1 MPSPLESPN
10 NVPRP
15 ANLLLGEAIA
25 DLQLAYEAMQAGAI
39 YPGIPTGLPTLDKHF
54 GGMQEG
60 IFLLGA
66 MPGMGKTRMALSI
79 ALNAAKE
86 GFPVLYLTADEGAR
100 RLALKLACMDA
111 GIKLS
116 DLSTGSDP
124 TILQT
129 YKSTDAE
136 ILKRVSFFEVKD
148 INVDSIQQHLADRI
162 KQAGSRMGLLVV
174 DYVQALAA
182 NYPKE
187 MRQAVGTITV
197 NIREAAIACRS
208 PALVISALSRGGY
221 GLNPTMAS
229 LRESSD
235 LEYSADGVW
244 LLSED
249 INRPVSSPMQALTL
263 RVEKNR
269 WGAANLDIPIAVNAA
284 LSTMTEY
291 K

>member
-25 DLQLAYEAMQAGAI
+25 DLQLAYEAIKAGAK

-66 MPGMGKTRMALSI
+66 KPGMGKTRMALSI
-79 ALNAAKE
+79 ARNAAKA

-187 MRQAVGTITV
+187 MRQAVGEITV
-197 NIREAAIACRS
+197 NIREAAIACKS
-208 PALVISALSRGGY
+208 PALVISALSRAAY
-221 GLNPTMAS
+221 ENANMAG
-229 LRESSD
+229 LRESSA

-244 LLSED
+244 LLEED
-249 INRPVSSPMQALTL
+249 KNRTVSSPMQALTL
-263 RVEKNR
+263 KVEKNR
-269 WGAANLDIPIAVNAA
+269 WGAANLEIPISVNAA
-284 LSTMTEY
+284 LSTIAEQ

>member
-15 ANLLLGEAIA
+15 ASLLLGEAIA
-25 DLQLAYEAMQAGAI
+25 DLQLAYEAIKAGAK
-39 YPGIPTGLPTLDKHF
+39 YPGIPTGLPMLDKHF

-66 MPGMGKTRMALSI
+66 KPGMGKTRMALSI
-79 ALNAAKE
+79 ARNAAKA

-187 MRQAVGTITV
+187 MRQAVGEITV
-197 NIREAAIACRS
+197 NIREAAIACKS
-208 PALVISALSRGGY
+208 PALVISALSRAAY
-221 GLNPTMAS
+221 ENANMAG
-229 LRESSD
+229 LRESSA

-244 LLSED
+244 LLEED
-249 INRPVSSPMQALTL
+249 KNRTVSSPMQALTL
-263 RVEKNR
+263 KVEKNR
-269 WGAANLDIPIAVNAA
+269 WGAANLEIPISVNAA
-284 LSTMTEY
+284 LSTIAEN

>member
-15 ANLLLGEAIA
+15 ASSLLGEAIA
-25 DLQLAYEAMQAGAI
+25 DLQLAYEAIKAGAE
-39 YPGIPTGLPTLDKHF
+39 YPGIPTGLPKLDRLF

-66 MPGMGKTRMALSI
+66 KPGMGKTRMALSI
-79 ALNAAKE
+79 ARNAAKA

-136 ILKRVSFFEVKD
+136 MLKRVSFLEVKE
-148 INVDSIQQHLADRI
+148 INVNSIQQHLADRI

-187 MRQAVGTITV
+187 MRQAVGEITV
-197 NIREAAIACRS
+197 NIREAAIACKS
-208 PALVISALSRGGY
+208 PALVISALSRAAY
-221 GLNPTMAS
+221 ENANMAG
-229 LRESSD
+229 LRESSA

-244 LLSED
+244 LLEED
-249 INRPVSSPMQALTL
+249 KNRTVSSPMQALTL
-263 RVEKNR
+263 KVEKNR
-269 WGAANLDIPIAVNAA
+269 WGAANLEIPISVNAA
-284 LSTMTEY
+284 LSTIAEN

>member
-1 MPSPLESPN
+1 MPSPLESPS
-10 NVPRP
+10 NVPRL
-15 ANLLLGEAIA
+15 ANLLLGEAIE
-25 DLQLAYEAMQAGAI
+25 DLQLAHEAIKAGAK
-39 YPGIPTGLPTLDKHF
+39 YLGIPTGLPTLDSHF
-54 GGMQEG
+54 GGMQAG

-79 ALNAAKE
+79 ARNAAKA
-86 GFPVLYLTADEGAR
+86 GFPVLYLTADESVQ

-129 YKSTDAE
+129 YKSTDPE
-136 ILKRVSFFEVKD
+136 VLKRVSFFAIRE

-162 KQAGSRMGLLVV
+162 KQAGSLMGLLVV
-174 DYVQALAA
+174 DYVQALAG
-182 NYPKE
+182 KHHQE
-187 MRQAVGTITV
+187 IRQAMGAITV
-197 NIREAAIACRS
+197 DIRDAALACKS

-263 RVEKNR
+263 KVEKNR
-269 WGAANLDIPIAVNAA
+269 WGAANLEIPISVNAA
-284 LSTMTEY
+284 LSTIAEN

>member
-1 MPSPLESPN
+1 MPSPLKSPN

-15 ANLLLGEAIA
+15 ASLLLGEAIA
-25 DLQLAYEAMQAGAI
+25 DLQLAYEAIKAGAK

-66 MPGMGKTRMALSI
+66 KPGMGKTRMALSI
-79 ALNAAKE
+79 ARNAAKA

-136 ILKRVSFFEVKD
+136 MLKRVSFFEVKD

-162 KQAGSRMGLLVV
+162 KQAGSRLGLLVV

-187 MRQAVGTITV
+187 MRQAVGEITV
-197 NIREAAIACRS
+197 NIREAAIACKS
-208 PALVISALSRGGY
+208 PALVISALSRAAY
-221 GLNPTMAS
+221 ENANMAG
-229 LRESSD
+229 LRESSA

-244 LLSED
+244 LLEED
-249 INRPVSSPMQALTL
+249 KNRTVSSPMQALTL
-263 RVEKNR
+263 KVEKNR
-269 WGAANLDIPIAVNAA
+269 WGAANLEIPISVNAA
-284 LSTMTEY
+284 LSTIAEN

>member
-15 ANLLLGEAIA
+15 ASLLLGEAIA
-25 DLQLAYEAMQAGAI
+25 DLQLAYEAIKAGAK

-66 MPGMGKTRMALSI
+66 KPGMGKTRMALSI
-79 ALNAAKE
+79 ARNAAKA

-111 GIKLS
+111 GVKLS

-136 ILKRVSFFEVKD
+136 ILKRVSFLEVKD

-187 MRQAVGTITV
+187 MRQAVGEITV
-197 NIREAAIACRS
+197 SIREAAIACKS
-208 PALVISALSRGGY
+208 PALVISALSRAAY
-221 GLNPTMAS
+221 ENANMAG
-229 LRESSD
+229 LRESSA

-244 LLSED
+244 LLEED
-249 INRPVSSPMQALTL
+249 KNRTVSSPMQALTL
-263 RVEKNR
+263 KVEKNR
-269 WGAANLDIPIAVNAA
+269 WGAANLEIPISVNAA
-284 LSTMTEY
+284 LSTIAEN

>member
-1 MPSPLESPN
+1 MPSPLESPS
-10 NVPRP
+10 NVPRL
-15 ANLLLGEAIA
+15 ANLLLGEAIK
-25 DLQLAYEAMQAGAI
+25 DLQLAYEAMQAGAK
-39 YPGIPTGLPTLDKHF
+39 YPGIPTGLPTLDRHF

-66 MPGMGKTRMALSI
+66 KPGMGKTRMALSI
-79 ALNAAKE
+79 ARNAAKA

-136 ILKRVSFFEVKD
+136 ILKRVSFLEVKD
-148 INVDSIQQHLADRI
+148 INVNSIQQHLADRI

-187 MRQAVGTITV
+187 MRQAVGEITV
-197 NIREAAIACRS
+197 NIREAAIACKS
-208 PALVISALSRGGY
+208 PALVISALSRAAY
-221 GLNPTMAS
+221 ENANMAG
-229 LRESSD
+229 LRESSA

-244 LLSED
+244 LLEED
-249 INRPVSSPMQALTL
+249 KNRTVSSPMQALTL
-263 RVEKNR
+263 KVEKNR
-269 WGAANLDIPIAVNAA
+269 WGAANLEIPISVNAA
-284 LSTMTEY
+284 LSTIAEN

>member
-15 ANLLLGEAIA
+15 ASLLLGEAIA
-25 DLQLAYEAMQAGAI
+25 DLQLAYEAIKAGAK

-54 GGMQEG
+54 GGMHEG
-60 IFLLGA
+60 ICLLGA
-66 MPGMGKTRMALSI
+66 QPGMGKTRMALSI
-79 ALNAAKE
+79 ARNAAKA

-111 GIKLS
+111 GVKLS

-136 ILKRVSFFEVKD
+136 ILKRVSFLEVKD

-187 MRQAVGTITV
+187 MRQAVGEITV
-197 NIREAAIACRS
+197 NIREAAIACKS
-208 PALVISALSRGGY
+208 PALVISALSRAAY
-221 GLNPTMAS
+221 ENANMAG
-229 LRESSD
+229 LRESSA

-244 LLSED
+244 LLEED
-249 INRPVSSPMQALTL
+249 KNRTVSSPMQALTL
-263 RVEKNR
+263 KVEKNR
-269 WGAANLDIPIAVNAA
+269 WGAANLEIPISVNAA
-284 LSTMTEY
+284 LSTIAEN

>member
-1 MPSPLESPN
+1 MPSPLESPS
-10 NVPRP
+10 NVPRL
-15 ANLLLGEAIA
+15 ANLLLGEAIK
-25 DLQLAYEAMQAGAI
+25 DLQLAYEAMQAGAK
-39 YPGIPTGLPTLDKHF
+39 YPGIPTGLPTLDRHF

-66 MPGMGKTRMALSI
+66 KPGMGKTRMALSI
-79 ALNAAKE
+79 ARNAAKA

-136 ILKRVSFFEVKD
+136 ILKRVSFLEVKD

-187 MRQAVGTITV
+187 MRQAVGEITV
-197 NIREAAIACRS
+197 NIREAAIACKS
-208 PALVISALSRGGY
+208 PALVISALSRAAY
-221 GLNPTMAS
+221 ENANMAG
-229 LRESSD
+229 LRESSA

-244 LLSED
+244 LLEED
-249 INRPVSSPMQALTL
+249 KNRTVSSPMQALTL
-263 RVEKNR
+263 KVEKNR
-269 WGAANLDIPIAVNAA
+269 WGAANLEIPISVNAA
-284 LSTMTEY
+284 LSTIAEN

>member
-25 DLQLAYEAMQAGAI
+25 DLQLAYEAIKAGAK

-66 MPGMGKTRMALSI
+66 KPGMGKTRMALSI
-79 ALNAAKE
+79 ARNAAKA

-129 YKSTDAE
+129 YKSRDEE

-187 MRQAVGTITV
+187 MRQAVGEITV
-197 NIREAAIACRS
+197 NIREAAIACKS
-208 PALVISALSRGGY
+208 PALVISALSRAAY
-221 GLNPTMAS
+221 ENANMAG
-229 LRESSD
+229 LRESSA

-244 LLSED
+244 LLEED
-249 INRPVSSPMQALTL
+249 KNRTVSSPMQALTL
-263 RVEKNR
+263 KVEKNR
-269 WGAANLDIPIAVNAA
+269 WGAANLEIPISVNAA
-284 LSTMTEY
+284 LSTIAEN

>member
-25 DLQLAYEAMQAGAI
+25 DLQLAYEAIKAGAK

-66 MPGMGKTRMALSI
+66 KPGMGKTRMALSI
-79 ALNAAKE
+79 ARNAAKA

-129 YKSTDAE
+129 YKSTDVE

-187 MRQAVGTITV
+187 MRQAVGEITV
-197 NIREAAIACRS
+197 NIREAAIACKS
-208 PALVISALSRGGY
+208 PALVISALSRAAY
-221 GLNPTMAS
+221 ENANMAG
-229 LRESSD
+229 LRESSA

-244 LLSED
+244 LLEED
-249 INRPVSSPMQALTL
+249 KNRTVSSPMQALTL
-263 RVEKNR
+263 KVEKNR
-269 WGAANLDIPIAVNAA
+269 WGAANLEIPISVNAA
-284 LSTMTEY
+284 LSTIAEQ

>member
-1 MPSPLESPN
+1 
-10 NVPRP
+10 
-15 ANLLLGEAIA
+15 
-25 DLQLAYEAMQAGAI
+25 
-39 YPGIPTGLPTLDKHF
+39 
-54 GGMQEG
+54 MQEG

-66 MPGMGKTRMALSI
+66 KPGMGKTRMALSI
-79 ALNAAKE
+79 ARNAAKA

-136 ILKRVSFFEVKD
+136 MLKRVSFFEVKE
-148 INVDSIQQHLADRI
+148 INVNSIQQHLADRI

-187 MRQAVGTITV
+187 MRQAVGEITV
-197 NIREAAIACRS
+197 NIREAAIACKS
-208 PALVISALSRGGY
+208 PALVISALSRAAY
-221 GLNPTMAS
+221 ENANMAG
-229 LRESSD
+229 LRESSA

-244 LLSED
+244 LLEED
-249 INRPVSSPMQALTL
+249 KNRTVSSPMQALTL
-263 RVEKNR
+263 KVEKNR
-269 WGAANLDIPIAVNAA
+269 WGAANLEIPISVNAA
-284 LSTMTEY
+284 LSTIAEQ

>member
-10 NVPRP
+10 NVPRL
-15 ANLLLGEAIA
+15 ANLLLGEAIK
-25 DLQLAYEAMQAGAI
+25 DLQLAYEAMQAGAK
-39 YPGIPTGLPTLDKHF
+39 YPGIPTGLPTLDRHF

-66 MPGMGKTRMALSI
+66 KPGMGKTRMALSI
-79 ALNAAKE
+79 ARNAAKE

-129 YKSTDAE
+129 YKSRDE
-136 ILKRVSFFEVKD
+136 EMLKRVSFLEVKD

-208 PALVISALSRGGY
+208 PALVISALSRAAY
-221 GLNPTMAS
+221 ENASMAG

-244 LLSED
+244 LLEED
-249 INRPVSSPMQALTL
+249 KNRPVSSPMQALTL
-263 RVEKNR
+263 KVEKNR
-269 WGAANLDIPIAVNAA
+269 WGAANLEIPISVNAA
-284 LSTMTEY
+284 LSTIAEN

>member
-10 NVPRP
+10 NVPRL

-25 DLQLAYEAMQAGAI
+25 DLQLAYEAIKAGAE
-39 YPGIPTGLPTLDKHF
+39 YPGIPTGLPKLDRLF

-66 MPGMGKTRMALSI
+66 KPGMGKTRMALSI
-79 ALNAAKE
+79 ARNAAKA

-136 ILKRVSFFEVKD
+136 MLKRVSFFEVKE
-148 INVDSIQQHLADRI
+148 INVNSIQQHLADRI

-187 MRQAVGTITV
+187 MRQAVGEITV
-197 NIREAAIACRS
+197 NIREAAIACKS
-208 PALVISALSRGGY
+208 PALVISALSRAAY
-221 GLNPTMAS
+221 ENANMAG
-229 LRESSD
+229 LRESSA

-244 LLSED
+244 LLEED
-249 INRPVSSPMQALTL
+249 KNRTVSSPMQALTL
-263 RVEKNR
+263 KVEKNR
-269 WGAANLDIPIAVNAA
+269 WGAANLEIPISVNAA
-284 LSTMTEY
+284 LSTIAEN